1 MPNNDKHVIYVWL
14 DALTNYL
21 SAINFPNINDKTYK
35 KYWPAD
41 IHIIGKDILRF
52 HAIYWP
58 AFLLSAGLKPPKKV
72 FGHGWIL
79 SDKKKM
85 SKSLGNILDPIEI
98 IKTYGVDQLRYYL
111 MKEVSHGNDGSISLE
126 NLVNCVNNDLANN
139 YGNLCQRVFSFT
151 KKNLKNTIPIY
162 DKFNKDDI
170 ILIKKIQSNLKKLKD
185 YIDNQDINNYVKTVV
200 DFSFDSNKYF
210 NDMAPWSL
218 KKDQARMNTVVYTS
232 LLSIT
237 YISFLLNPLMPGS
250 TSKILKVLNLD
261 SEKYRLNDLQK
272 VDIINSGSELRN
284 YDILFKKVDYDN

>member
-1 MPNNDKHVIYVWL
+1 MSACIFIYQ
-14 DALTNYL
+14 
-21 SAINFPNINDKTYK
+21 KT
-35 KYWPAD
+35 
-41 IHIIGKDILRF
+41 
-52 HAIYWP
+52 
-58 AFLLSAGLKPPKKV
+58 
-72 FGHGWIL
+72 
-79 SDKKKM
+79 
-85 SKSLGNILDPIEI
+85 
-98 IKTYGVDQLRYYL
+98 
-111 MKEVSHGNDGSISLE
+111 
-126 NLVNCVNNDLANN
+126 
-139 YGNLCQRVFSFT
+139 
-151 KKNLKNTIPIY
+151 LKNIIPIY